1 MYQQVRAV
9 WASGDEQALAE
20 LSRNPLAQE
29 HPAARAL
36 LKTRAPV
43 SFSYGPLPLYELCQL
58 ALIWAVGGHQEAA
71 DELASRLYYLVQ
83 KFPLFGCKE
92 NNYAEKEA
100 LISTDLFLK
109 ACGLERKFD
118 APRDPFFMAI
128 AAKCPQLN
136 ITPSAPVFGWGLY
149 ERADLSLLLALTGR
163 ATPLGAIAA
172 GDVEIRAFGP
182 TTPPLSDPTH
192 FGIERDFEGEPLQG
206 WSSLAAIPEAWLQVK
221 SLLEEKKCELE
232 VRFIGLETAKPV
244 FMAFYVKAESVL
256 INAQTYKP
264 KSLNRYQ
271 GDARS
276 FLFKGRRSELLL
288 TANTPHKVQL
298 IPLAGEGGFWNTDFL
313 LAFEIQTVEAQGS
326 FTLLQK

>member
-1 MYQQVRAV
+1 MYQQVRAL

-20 LSRNPLAQE
+20 LARNPLAHE

-36 LKTRAPV
+36 FKTRAPL

-71 DELASRLYYLVQ
+71 DDLASRIYYLVQ

-100 LISTDLFLK
+100 IVSVDLFLK
-109 ACGLERKFD
+109 ACGLERVFE
-118 APRDPFFMAI
+118 APRDPFF
-128 AAKCPQLN
+128 AALASKLPHFT

-149 ERADLSLLLALTGR
+149 ERKDLALLLALTGKKG
-163 ATPLGAIAA
+163 PLGAIQS
-172 GDVEIRAFGP
+172 GDVEIRSFGP

-192 FGIERDFEGEPLQG
+192 FGIQREFAGEPPEG
-206 WSSLAAIPEAWLQVK
+206 WTSVAAVPEVWMQVK
-221 SLLEEKKCELE
+221 SLLEEKHCELE
-232 VRFIGLETAKPV
+232 CRFMGLETAKPL
-244 FMAFYVKAESVL
+244 FMAFYVKAENILVNGQ
-256 INAQTYKP
+256 IYKP

-271 GDARS
+271 GEART
-276 FLFKGRRSELLL
+276 FVFKGRRSELVLE
-288 TANTPHKVQL
+288 ANTSHKVQL

-313 LAFEIQTVEAQGS
+313 LAFEIQTVEAQCS